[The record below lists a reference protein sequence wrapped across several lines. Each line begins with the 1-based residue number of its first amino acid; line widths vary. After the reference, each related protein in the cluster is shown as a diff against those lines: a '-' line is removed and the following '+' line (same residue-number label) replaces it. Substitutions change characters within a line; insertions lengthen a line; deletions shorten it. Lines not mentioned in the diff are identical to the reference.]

1 MNKLY
6 SSCITVLKFASVF
19 ATVVTTVKV
28 AMVSRSFYKGN
39 TCSNEADLLFNQV
52 KNKLSQRSCNLF
64 EVVSTLR
71 IDLNSPLEEIQ

>member
-6 SSCITVLKFASVF
+6 SSCNCFEICQSVF
-19 ATVVTTVKV
+19 ATVVTSVKV
-28 AMVSRSFYKGN
+28 AMVSRSFYKGS
-39 TCSNEADLLFNQV
+39 TCSNEADLLFGQV
-52 KNKLSQRSCNLF
+52 KDKLSQRSCNLF